1 MDLIKARTK
10 RYKRRQAAFIM
21 LAGLC
26 TSRGPFAFCFA
37 ALPAE
42 RQMSLEARR
51 QLGTLV
57 LVGVHRYVQRAFGG
71 QRCCFH
77 RWQRGLPH
85 RPRYLSGEKKRGA
98 VRCQRTPKESSSSAA
113 ASAAELSVGSRV
125 TAKVSRSSSH
135 SRTFRSVQS
144 CTTNPAAIVPFAA
157 VGLNLWP
164 LGTDG
169 STAHKKA
176 RLT

>member
-10 RYKRRQAAFIM
+10 RYKRRQAAFIL

-37 ALPAE
+37 PLPAE

-57 LVGVHRYVQRAFGG
+57 LVEVHRYMQRAFGG

-85 RPRYLSGEKKRGA
+85 RPRYFSGEKKRGA
-98 VRCQRTPKESSSSAA
+98 VRCQ
-113 ASAAELSVGSRV
+113 RV

-135 SRTFRSVQS
+135 SRTFQSVQS